1 LSAAD
6 VEVAIV
12 GGGPAGMAAAVEL
25 RRSGIERVLL
35 LEREAELGGIPRDCH
50 HPGFGWFDLRRVLSG
65 PAYARRCARD
75 VRARG
80 VDAWTESAATRWKDG
95 RVLQVTSPR
104 GLFEV
109 SARAILLATGC
120 RERPRAARLVPG
132 ARPAG
137 VLTTGAMQRLV
148 HGSGVRVGRRAVVV
162 GAEHV
167 SFSAVHIMTAAGVS
181 VAAMVT
187 DLPRHQTYAPLAW
200 LAAGRHGI
208 PVLADSEITR
218 ISGRSRVESVE
229 VTDRRTGVVRTVEC
243 DTVVFTGD
251 WIPDHELARMCGLA
265 IDPGTRGPRVD
276 PSFRTSA
283 RGVFAA
289 GNLLHGAETAG
300 VAALEGRAGGA
311 AIARFLRD
319 GGWPE
324 GAVVPVLAEA
334 PLKWVSPSAVVPRP
348 PGGGADGGALS
359 DRPFV
364 ARVSTFVGRGHLE
377 VRQGGRLLHRAAFRE
392 LVPNRS
398 LRLAG
403 EWTNR
408 VAADAGP
415 VTVSAAVSNGRTR

>member
-1 LSAAD
+1 LSVPD
-6 VEVAIV
+6 VDVAIV
-12 GGGPAGMAAAVEL
+12 GGGPAGMAAALEL
-25 RRSGIERVLL
+25 RRRGVERVLL
-35 LEREAELGGIPRDCH
+35 LDRETELGGIPRDCH

-65 PAYARRCARD
+65 PAYARRYARD
-75 VRARG
+75 VRARR
-80 VDAWTESAATRWKDG
+80 VDVWTEASATRWKQG

-137 VLTTGAMQRLV
+137 VLTTGAMQRLMY
-148 HGSGVRVGRRAVVV
+148 GSGVRVGRRAVVV

-167 SFSAVHIMTAAGVS
+167 SFSAVHTLIAAGTS

-208 PVLADSEITR
+208 PVLAHSEVTK
-218 ISGRSRVESVE
+218 ISGGRRVEAVE
-229 VTDRRTGVVRTVEC
+229 VADRRTGLARDVEC

-251 WIPDHELARMCGLA
+251 WIPDHELARLGGLE
-265 IDPGTRGPRVD
+265 IDRGTRGPRVD
-276 PSFRTSA
+276 PAFRTSA

-300 VAALEGRAGGA
+300 VAALEGRGGGT
-311 AIARFLRD
+311 AIADYLRD
-319 GGWPE
+319 GAWPE
-324 GAVVPVLAEA
+324 AVVPVLAEA
-334 PLKWVSPSAVVPRP
+334 PLTWVSPSAVVAGASGGTAP
-348 PGGGADGGALS
+348 PARA
-359 DRPFV
+359 FV
-364 ARVSTFVGRGHLE
+364 ARVSTFLRRGHLE
-377 VRQGGRLLHRAAFRE
+377 VRQGSRLLHRAAFRE

-398 LRLAG
+398 LRLPG
-403 EWTNR
+403 EWTAL
-408 VAADAGP
+408 VTADAGP
-415 VTVSAAVSNGRTR
+415 VTVSAVV